1 MTKSVSIIQVECV
14 KSEEIPSARIYTTE
28 KLKPYEIAVNCAAE
42 ELARE
47 NPHLL
52 LSRGKSSFCWSL

>member
-1 MTKSVSIIQVECV
+1 MKNTG
-14 KSEEIPSARIYTTE
+14 E

-52 LSRGKSSFCWSL
+52 LCRGKSSFC